1 MTGVLADNFRTGL
14 FPIGA
19 APEAFAAA
27 FGAAAA
33 ILLVGGYV
41 LLRWQRDRQ
50 QFLLM
55 HKAMERGIN
64 ALAGGP
70 PFWVVSL
77 RQGLMILTLGV
88 GLVVVGLVAVQTVP
102 DVEMP
107 QGWQGPMPA
116 MQPGMN
122 GPDRPDAQDRPE
134 FRPDRPEP
142 RMDQRPPGPRRP
154 TIPDRPQPPP
164 QNPAM
169 ERWHRAQDQRMVG
182 LLAIGSGVILILL
195 GIVRTSLAA
204 VERRYSDDDSPGPG
218 PHGGG

>member
-1 MTGVLADNFRTGL
+1 MAILAFNWHPRS
-14 FPIGA
+14 FPMGA

-27 FGAAAA
+27 FGAASA
-33 ILLVGGYV
+33 ILLVGGYI

-88 GLVVVGLVAVQTVP
+88 GLLVVGWVAVITVP
-102 DVEMP
+102 EGLEMP
-107 QGWQGPMPA
+107 QGWQGPMPP

-122 GPDRPDAQDRPE
+122 GPDRPDDQDRQN
-134 FRPDRPEP
+134 FRP
-142 RMDQRPPGPRRP
+142 DQRPPGPRRP
-154 TIPDRPQPPP
+154 PISDRPVPMP

-182 LLAIGSGVILILL
+182 LLAIGSGIILILL

-204 VERRYSDDDSPGPG
+204 VERRYSDDETPARGT
-218 PHGGG
+218 HAGG